1 MAFAAAFPLSWNRK
15 QNRNEYEIEFR
26 QAGVPG
32 DDADSIKKALLQ
44 PASSGKEELHEK
56 DTDPQKKAEVLF
68 SNEGIGNHR
77 IKAGESWNSLSHRRK
92 TGGEIGKKPLFYH

>member
-1 MAFAAAFPLSWNRK
+1 MGNGLCGGFSPLHKITTKPDGN
-15 QNRNEYEIEFR
+15 EIEFR
-26 QAGVPG
+26 QAALPG

-56 DTDPQKKAEVLF
+56 DTDPQKKADVLF

-77 IKAGESWNSLSHRRK
+77 IKAGES
-92 TGGEIGKKPLFYH
+92 

>member
-1 MAFAAAFPLSWNRK
+1 MPN
-15 QNRNEYEIEFR
+15 N
-26 QAGVPG
+26 
-32 DDADSIKKALLQ
+32 DADSIKKALLQ

-77 IKAGESWNSLSHRRK
+77 IKAGES
-92 TGGEIGKKPLFYH
+92 